1 MKATVGQAGAYENGT
16 HALPKKNGMKEKQRA
31 HHIMHISHQ
40 RLILFTSWVAV
51 SESPLKTTE
60 ISMLRKSLAS
70 KEHEEAWI
78 SK

>member
-40 RLILFTSWVAV
+40 RLILFTS
-51 SESPLKTTE
+51 
-60 ISMLRKSLAS
+60 
-70 KEHEEAWI
+70 
-78 SK
+78 